1 MLAIAHAVMSF
12 AVTFAVHPDPVHA
25 ERRPE
30 RFPVHLRAK
39 SRLAPRGPSRGVG
52 LVHPQGQRR
61 KDAPGMTADRLDV
74 SLEDGELLG
83 EVELT
88 VRLILA
94 ANDSDSRLSPHEVDR
109 ILGIASP

>member
-1 MLAIAHAVMSF
+1 MHAIAQSVMSSD
-12 AVTFAVHPDPVHA
+12 VTSAVHPDPVHA

-30 RFPVHLRAK
+30 RFPVQLWAK
-39 SRLAPRGPSRGVG
+39 SRSAPRVASRGGG
-52 LVHPQGQRR
+52 LVRPQGQR
-61 KDAPGMTADRLDV
+61 KDVPGMTVDRLDV

-94 ANDSDSRLSPHEVDR
+94 ANDSDSRLSPHEVDH

>member
-1 MLAIAHAVMSF
+1 M
-12 AVTFAVHPDPVHA
+12 T
-25 ERRPE
+25 
-30 RFPVHLRAK
+30 
-39 SRLAPRGPSRGVG
+39 PRGPSRGVA
-52 LVHPQGQRR
+52 LVWPQGGSR
-61 KDAPGMTADRLDV
+61 KDVPGMTVDRLDV

-109 ILGIASP
+109 ILGIESP